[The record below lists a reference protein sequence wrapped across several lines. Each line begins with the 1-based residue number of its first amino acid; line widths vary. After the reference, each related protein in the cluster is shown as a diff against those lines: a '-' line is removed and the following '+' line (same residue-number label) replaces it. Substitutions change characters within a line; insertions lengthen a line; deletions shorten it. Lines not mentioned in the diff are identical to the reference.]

1 MLTTKFQSQWLAVE
15 IPAIGTRSLV
25 GATSVQYKKFAPRKP
40 MGMKKLNRN
49 TKRALAICADLFDL
63 GKLDATARASMQD
76 AIPAPLNMKSL
87 RRPKRS
93 IVKNAT
99 KQERNFHVRAP
110 PDRMREVSE
119 SRPRPCWKMIYS
131 MLLVWDFIVD
141 KKWDLQSSR
150 WR

>member
-1 MLTTKFQSQWLAVE
+1 
-15 IPAIGTRSLV
+15 
-25 GATSVQYKKFAPRKP
+25 

-93 IVKNAT
+93 IVKKAT
-99 KQERNFHVRAP
+99 KQDKNFQVKQAPVRT
-110 PDRMREVSE
+110 RES
-119 SRPRPCWKMIYS
+119 SGLIPRLSWKR
-131 MLLVWDFIVD
+131 IVA
-141 KKWDLQSSR
+141 
-150 WR
+150 